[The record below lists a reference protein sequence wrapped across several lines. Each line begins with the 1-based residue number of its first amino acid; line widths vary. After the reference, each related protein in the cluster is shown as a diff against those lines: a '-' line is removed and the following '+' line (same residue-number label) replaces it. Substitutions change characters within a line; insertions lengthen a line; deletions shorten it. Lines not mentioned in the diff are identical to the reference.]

1 MVIGDP
7 AVPDRQTAS
16 LPEKVAPRCRSTWS
30 PGFSWRPEARP
41 SDWMAVPGEVPL
53 LESEPAGE
61 T

>member
-1 MVIGDP
+1 MIGAP
-7 AVPDRQTAS
+7 AVPDLQTAS

-30 PGFSWRPEARP
+30 PAFSCRPEARP
-41 SDWMAVPGEVPL
+41 SDWIGLPGEVPL